1 MKEAGVWKEP
11 ALPNAATTWEGLEDR
26 IQALAERS
34 NAGAFWLLE
43 RHPRKTLLGVLLVL
57 VGLIVGLV
65 VVAGQD
71 DSTTTTTTHSVQ
83 STVDVD
89 RVVLASELT
98 QVTGC
103 PCCCCCLALC
113 VHVHAVHAGGP

>member
-26 IQALAERS
+26 IQALAGRS
-34 NAGAFWLLE
+34 NAGALWLLE

-71 DSTTTTTTHSVQ
+71 DSSTTTYSVQ

-89 RVVLASELT
+89 RLVLANELT
-98 QVTGC
+98 QVIGC
-103 PCCCCCLALC
+103 PCCCHAALC
-113 VHVHAVHAGGP
+113 VHFHAVRVGGL